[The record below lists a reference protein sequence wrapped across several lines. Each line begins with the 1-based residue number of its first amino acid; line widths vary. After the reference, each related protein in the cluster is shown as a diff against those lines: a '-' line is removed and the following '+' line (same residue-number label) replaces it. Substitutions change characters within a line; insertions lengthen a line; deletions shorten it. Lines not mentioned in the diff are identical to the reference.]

1 MKPEVN
7 LNVPWGICGYSNADY
22 AGYKYNNNMTGYA
35 VLFNGL
41 VITWHSQSQNI
52 STLFVIEAEYSEIME
67 VCCKILSI
75 RNILLF
81 MGVVVEYPIT
91 VHVDDVGAIF
101 LSDNTSVSQW
111 TKHIGVYHHFI
122 SD

>member
-7 LNVPWGICGYSNADY
+7 LNVPWGLCGYSNADY
-22 AGYKYNNNMTGYA
+22 AGYKYNNNNMTGYA

-67 VCCKILSI
+67 ICCKILSI

-81 MGVVVEYPIT
+81 MG
-91 VHVDDVGAIF
+91 F
-101 LSDNTSVSQW
+101 LFNTQLPCMLMTLEIYSHRRTHRHPNFQ
-111 TKHIGVYHHFI
+111 IA
-122 SD
+122 